1 MLCVFVDIGM
11 MFLFMTKVKSRT
23 KIEPLSVNLEEKE
36 DFNVFCSIK
45 PCQNMEK
52 PLQTEKPSNAPVDLD
67 EKDRAILRLLQDN
80 AKITVREIAAQ
91 VHLSTTPVHERIR
104 RLEDTGVIR
113 QYATLLDHSKV
124 KKGLL
129 AICYV
134 SLKEHNKKS
143 GARFIKTIQQMPEIM
158 ECYIISGEFDF
169 LLKVAVENMD
179 AYYDFHVN
187 QLGQVENIG
196 HVQST
201 FVMGVVKQT
210 HQLIS

>member
-1 MLCVFVDIGM
+1 
-11 MFLFMTKVKSRT
+11 
-23 KIEPLSVNLEEKE
+23 
-36 DFNVFCSIK
+36 
-45 PCQNMEK
+45 MEK
-52 PLQTEKPSNAPVDLD
+52 GTQKEKAAATPVPVELD
-67 EKDRAILRLLQDN
+67 EKDRAILRLLQNN
-80 AKITVREIAAQ
+80 AKATVREIAAQ

-104 RLEDTGVIR
+104 RLEETGVIR

-124 KKGLL
+124 RKGLL

-134 SLKEHNKKS
+134 SLKEHNKRS
-143 GARFIKTIQQMPEIM
+143 GARFIKTINELPQVL

-169 LLKVAVENMD
+169 QLKVAVEDMD

-187 QLGQVENIG
+187 KLGQVENIG

-210 HQLIS
+210 HQLID